1 MDKCVLLVE
10 DESRIREIIS
20 DYFKNEGFTVLE
32 AEDGRQALETLETN
46 NVDLL
51 ILDIM
56 MPKLD
61 GWSVCKRVRNTSDVP
76 IIILT
81 AREEEEDKLLGYELG
96 ADDYMTKPF
105 SPKVLVAKVK
115 TLLKRTE
122 KNTGSPDGTINIGG
136 LSINKPSHTVK
147 IDEKSIDLAHKE
159 YELLLYLV
167 ENKGMVLSRDK
178 ILNSVW
184 GYDYYGDLRTV
195 DTHIKKLRGKLGDKA
210 GNIATIIRS
219 GYKFEVEK

>member
-1 MDKCVLLVE
+1 MNKCVLLVE

-20 DYFKNEGFTVLE
+20 DYFANEGFAVLE
-32 AEDGRQALETLETN
+32 AEDGKQALEIMETN
-46 NVDLL
+46 HVDMI

-96 ADDYMTKPF
+96 ADDYVTKPF

-115 TLLKRTE
+115 TLLKRAE
-122 KNTGSPDGTINIGG
+122 KQMGVSEGVINIHG
-136 LSINKPSHTVK
+136 LSINKLSHTVK
-147 IDEKSIDLAHKE
+147 LDDRPIELAHKE

-184 GYDYYGDLRTV
+184 GFDYFGDLRTV

-210 GNIATIIRS
+210 EYIATVIRS

>member
-1 MDKCVLLVE
+1 MDKYILLVE
-10 DESRIREIIS
+10 DESRIREIIA
-20 DYFKNEGFTVLE
+20 DYFKNEGFAVLE
-32 AEDGRQALETLETN
+32 AEDGKQALEIIETH
-46 NVDLL
+46 NVDML

-61 GWSVCKRVRNTSDVP
+61 GWSVCKRVRSTSDVP

-96 ADDYMTKPF
+96 ADDYVTKPF

-115 TLLKRTE
+115 TLIKRMETR
-122 KNTGSPDGTINIGG
+122 TGEAKDILNIQG
-136 LSINKPSHTVK
+136 LSINKLSRTVK
-147 IDEKSIDLAHKE
+147 LYEKPIELAHKE

-167 ENKGMVLSRDK
+167 ENKGRVLSRDK

-195 DTHIKKLRGKLGDKA
+195 DTHIKKLRGKLGDRS
-210 GNIATIIRS
+210 GYITTVIRS
-219 GYKFEVEK
+219 GYKFEVEV

>member
-1 MDKCVLLVE
+1 MDKCILLVE
-10 DESRIREIIS
+10 DESRIREIIY
-20 DYFKNEGFTVLE
+20 DYFNNEGFKVLE
-32 AEDGRQALETLETN
+32 AGDGKQALEILEDN
-46 NVDLL
+46 QVDLL

-61 GWSVCKRVRNTSDVP
+61 GWSVCRRIRNNSDVP

-96 ADDYMTKPF
+96 ADDYVTKPF

-115 TLLKRTE
+115 NLLKRSEKQYGGTE
-122 KNTGSPDGTINIGG
+122 DILNYDG
-136 LSINKPSHTVK
+136 LVINKLSRTVK
-147 IDEKSIDLAHKE
+147 LDEKSIELAHKE
-159 YELLLYLV
+159 YELLLYLI
-167 ENKGMVLSRDK
+167 ENKGVVLSRDK
-178 ILNSVW
+178 ILNHVW

-195 DTHIKKLRGKLGDKA
+195 DTHVKKLRSKLGDKA
-210 GNIATIIRS
+210 GYVATVIRS